1 MECGDV
7 IYRATLPAREPFH
20 LTTGGAALAA
30 LAAGYLWATPGV
42 APGFWDMFI
51 LGPLDNRLRPSYRK
65 EDFVLGKKLG
75 EGGYGTV
82 YKATFANPT
91 PGKVWAASPSSCC
104 CSAPLVERKGHAL
117 LAVAQP
123 KELVVKRANEF
134 GAVEIWMNERV
145 RRACASSCAD
155 FIYGFLEPTKGR
167 NDEFWLVWKYEG
179 DLTLASV
186 LNQKDFPY
194 NVEAAVLGRAQA
206 SPRGTARELAVVREL
221 MRQILANIA
230 RLHAT
235 GIVHRDIKPQNI
247 ILCQE
252 TGALKIID
260 LGAAAD
266 LRVGINYVP
275 REFLLDPRYAAPEQ
289 YIMSTQTP
297 AAPPPA
303 VATALSPV
311 LWQMN
316 IPDRFDVYSAGLILL
331 QMVFPS
337 LRSDSALIQFN
348 RQFKRCN
355 YDLAAWREACEKRAG
370 ADMQHGF
377 ELLEADG
384 GAGWDLLQSMMRFK
398 GRQRVSAG
406 LALAHPFLAPG
417 RLPLL
422 QAVRVAALRLLQ
434 RDNTAF
440 TQRLLGY
447 LSKSGETGAMSE
459 AQLQSLRQRE
469 RKARKSTLQRNALA
483 SALRIKRKLERT
495 ASSSLD
501 SLTTGNAKPNN
512 WWNRWES

>member
-1 MECGDV
+1 MLAVGVGLPCTVMECGDV
-7 IYRATLPAREPFH
+7 IYRATLPVTRPITLTCTAIIASREPFH
-20 LTTGGAALAA
+20 LTAGGAALAA

-42 APGFWDMFI
+42 APGFWDMFL

-82 YKATFANPT
+82 YKATFANPP
-91 PGKVWAASPSSCC
+91 PGK
-104 CSAPLVERKGHAL
+104 
-117 LAVAQP
+117 P

-155 FIYGFLEPTKGR
+155 YIYGFLEPTKGR

-206 SPRGTARELAVVREL
+206 SPRGKARELAVVREL
-221 MRQILANIA
+221 MRQILANLA

-355 YDLAAWREACEKRAG
+355 YDLAVWREACEKRAG

-417 RLPLL
+417 GLPLL
-422 QAVRVAALRLLQ
+422 QAVRVAVLRLLQ

-440 TQRLLGY
+440 TQRMLGY

>member
-1 MECGDV
+1 MLAVGVGLPCTVMECGDV

-20 LTTGGAALAA
+20 LTAGGAALAA

-42 APGFWDMFI
+42 APGFWDMFL

-82 YKATFANPT
+82 YKATFANPS
-91 PGKVWAASPSSCC
+91 PGK
-104 CSAPLVERKGHAL
+104 
-117 LAVAQP
+117 P

-194 NVEAAVLGRAQA
+194 NVEAAVLGRTQKL
-206 SPRGTARELAVVREL
+206 PRGTARELAVVREL
-221 MRQILANIA
+221 MRQILANLA

-275 REFLLDPRYAAPEQ
+275 REFLLDP
-289 YIMSTQTP
+289 
-297 AAPPPA
+297 
-303 VATALSPV
+303 
-311 LWQMN
+311 
-316 IPDRFDVYSAGLILL
+316 SAGLILL

-417 RLPLL
+417 GLPLL
-422 QAVRVAALRLLQ
+422 QKVRVAALRLLQ

-440 TQRLLGY
+440 TQRMLGY
-447 LSKSGETGAMSE
+447 LSKSGDTGAMSE

-501 SLTTGNAKPNN
+501 SLTIVVTAIYVNASTGTDLTVTSDTNVMFAGVAAGNAKPNN